1 MVIWYWLVIA
11 FCAGVVFATFINEW
25 FDWDNTL
32 TDILADI
39 TLVITFVPLWIYNA
53 FFKLTVAHPVTKEQ
67 FEKVKNEYIP
77 DEKVKYLFGNLYSWY
92 APKANSIMHR
102 WFLVR
107 IKEE

>member
-53 FFKLTVAHPVTKEQ
+53 FL
-67 FEKVKNEYIP
+67 N
-77 DEKVKYLFGNLYSWY
+77 
-92 APKANSIMHR
+92 
-102 WFLVR
+102 
-107 IKEE
+107 